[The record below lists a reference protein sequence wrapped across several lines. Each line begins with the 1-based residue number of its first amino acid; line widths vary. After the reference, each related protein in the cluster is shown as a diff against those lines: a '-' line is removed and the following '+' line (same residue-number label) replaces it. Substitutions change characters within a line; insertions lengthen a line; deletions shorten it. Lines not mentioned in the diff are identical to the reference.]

1 MEAVG
6 AAASVVGILSFSLEL
21 AEKVQKL
28 HNFWKSYLNA
38 SEDVQDIILDLQLF
52 SDILKRGCQ
61 SRSAE
66 DAVLLKV
73 LLRCHMK
80 IAKLEQLV
88 KQMESGFASESFAVR
103 RWTAFK
109 KVLDKDKI
117 EEFRGSMRDTKID
130 LLLLNQAI
138 AE

>member
-1 MEAVG
+1 
-6 AAASVVGILSFSLEL
+6 S
-21 AEKVQKL
+21 
-28 HNFWKSYLNA
+28 H
-38 SEDVQDIILDLQLF
+38 
-52 SDILKRGCQ
+52 
-61 SRSAE
+61 SAE
-66 DAVLLKV
+66 DAVLLEA
-73 LLRCHMK
+73 LLRCHMR

-88 KQMESGFASESFAVR
+88 KKMESGFASKSSAVR